1 MLWKNDI
8 YKGEKLDIRGI
19 VMSIIKNKNKLIYG
33 SKTLWSRLLKSVMS
47 FVENKNKLSVELTDI
62 EVDVSEMINI
72 KEAKVVYVNGAG
84 KLVNNRSEYGCSMNI
99 RLNDIPLVQVNLP
112 SSSTTSSI
120 LASGYGIENADCEEL
135 KKIQKEINSNFI
147 SLEESIKTIEPLLKL
162 FETGFYLIA
171 DAECYPTDGE
181 KNFYWDISN
190 KLKDYP
196 ATALVFSHEYGD
208 NYYVFGQPV
217 YLYPTQTTDCY
228 NKERVDYYIEKFKNS
243 DNDEPRAIVY
253 NFGEFINFVI
263 DGHHKACASALLG
276 KPLKC
281 LLIIKGE
288 IYRDYY
294 KKNYLKFLG
303 REIEGDKISD
313 KYRKLAKF
321 ERNNPAESVSIKE
334 GCVNKREWEEEY
346 IESVK
351 KFPDLI
357 KYATIVN
364 DLVYEKMEITDDLM
378 EYYLKK
384 FDRESQRKVRIIIH
398 NLEFSDKKK
407 AQEFIIKYAR
417 ASLKH
422 KISNKL
428 KILMYEFLAKIKD
441 NPEIEQVFIDYI
453 VQNEDINDPIL
464 KIIDSYWE
472 K

>member
-1 MLWKNDI
+1 
-8 YKGEKLDIRGI
+8 
-19 VMSIIKNKNKLIYG
+19 MSIIKNKN
-33 SKTLWSRLLKSVMS
+33 
-47 FVENKNKLSVELTDI
+47 ELSVELTDI
-62 EVDVSEMINI
+62 ELDISKMINI
-72 KEAKVVYVNGAG
+72 KEAKVVYINGAG
-84 KLVNNRSEYGCSMNI
+84 KFTEVSENNKDEDSYLRHI
-99 RLNDIPLVQVNLP
+99 RLNDIPLVQINSP
-112 SSSTTSSI
+112 YCQTCSSV
-120 LASGYGIENADCEEL
+120 LASGYGIENTDCEEL
-135 KKIQKEINSNFI
+135 EKIQKEINSNFI
-147 SLEESIKTIEPLLKL
+147 SLEKSIKAIDPLLKL
-162 FETGFYLIA
+162 FEIGFYMIA

-181 KNFYWDISN
+181 KNFYWDVSN
-190 KLKDYP
+190 KLKDFP
-196 ATALVFSHEYGD
+196 ATGSAYLIEEEES
-208 NYYVFGQPV
+208 YYVFNQPV

-243 DNDEPRAIVY
+243 DNNEPRAIVY

-288 IYRDYY
+288 SYRDYY
-294 KKNYLKFLG
+294 KKNYLRFLG

-321 ERNNPAESVSIKE
+321 ERNNPAKSVDIEE
-334 GCVNKREWEEEY
+334 GCVNKREWEQEY

-422 KISNKL
+422 KISNAL
-428 KILMYEFLAKIKD
+428 KVLMYEFLVKIKD

>member
-1 MLWKNDI
+1 
-8 YKGEKLDIRGI
+8 
-19 VMSIIKNKNKLIYG
+19 MSDLQFRI
-33 SKTLWSRLLKSVMS
+33 
-47 FVENKNKLSVELTDI
+47 
-62 EVDVSEMINI
+62 
-72 KEAKVVYVNGAG
+72 G
-84 KLVNNRSEYGCSMNI
+84 KWVWNRKCGLRRTE
-99 RLNDIPLVQVNLP
+99 
-112 SSSTTSSI
+112 
-120 LASGYGIENADCEEL
+120 
-135 KKIQKEINSNFI
+135 KIQKEINSNFI

-162 FETGFYLIA
+162 FETDFYLIA

-190 KLKDYP
+190 KLKDFP
-196 ATALVFSHEYGD
+196 ATGSAYLVEEEES
-208 NYYVFGQPV
+208 YYVFNQPV

-228 NKERVDYYIEKFKNS
+228 NKERVEYYIEKFKNC
-243 DNDEPRAIVY
+243 DNNEPRAIVY

-288 IYRDYY
+288 GYRDWN

-303 REIEGDKISD
+303 TEIEGDKISD
-313 KYRKLAKF
+313 KYRELAKF
-321 ERNNPAESVSIKE
+321 EINIPTKSVSIKE
-334 GCVNKREWEEEY
+334 GCVNKREWEQEY

-351 KFPDLI
+351 KFPDLT

-407 AQEFIIKYAR
+407 AKEFIIKYAR

-428 KILMYEFLAKIKD
+428 KVLMYEFLVKIKD

>member
-1 MLWKNDI
+1 
-8 YKGEKLDIRGI
+8 
-19 VMSIIKNKNKLIYG
+19 MSIIKNKN
-33 SKTLWSRLLKSVMS
+33 
-47 FVENKNKLSVELTDI
+47 ELSVELTDI
-62 EVDVSEMINI
+62 ELDISKMINI
-72 KEAKVVYVNGAG
+72 KEAKVVYINGAG
-84 KLVNNRSEYGCSMNI
+84 KFTEVSENNKDEDSYLRHI
-99 RLNDIPLVQVNLP
+99 RLNDIPLIQINSP
-112 SSSTTSSI
+112 YCQTCSSV
-120 LASGYGIENADCEEL
+120 LASGYGIENTDCEEL
-135 KKIQKEINSNFI
+135 EKIQKEINSNFI
-147 SLEESIKTIEPLLKL
+147 SLEKSIKAIEPLLKL
-162 FETGFYLIA
+162 FETGFYMIA
-171 DAECYPTDGE
+171 DAKCYPTDGE
-181 KNFYWDISN
+181 KNFYWDVSN
-190 KLKDYP
+190 KLKDFP
-196 ATALVFSHEYGD
+196 ATGSAYLVEEEES
-208 NYYVFGQPV
+208 YYVFNQPV

-228 NKERVDYYIEKFKNS
+228 NKERVDYYIEKFKNC
-243 DNDEPRAIVY
+243 DNNEPRAIVY

-288 IYRDYY
+288 GYRDWN

-303 REIEGDKISD
+303 TEIEGDKISD

-321 ERNNPAESVSIKE
+321 EINIPTKSVSIKE
-334 GCVNKREWEEEY
+334 GCVNKREWEQEY

-351 KFPDLI
+351 KFPDLT

-378 EYYLKK
+378 EYCLKK

-428 KILMYEFLAKIKD
+428 KVLMYEFLVKIKD

>member
-1 MLWKNDI
+1 
-8 YKGEKLDIRGI
+8 
-19 VMSIIKNKNKLIYG
+19 MSIIKNKN
-33 SKTLWSRLLKSVMS
+33 
-47 FVENKNKLSVELTDI
+47 ELSVELTDI
-62 EVDVSEMINI
+62 ELDISKMINI
-72 KEAKVVYVNGAG
+72 KEAKVVYINGAG
-84 KLVNNRSEYGCSMNI
+84 KFTEVSENNKDEDSYLRHI
-99 RLNDIPLVQVNLP
+99 RLNDIPLVQINSP
-112 SSSTTSSI
+112 YCQTSSSL
-120 LASGYGIENADCEEL
+120 LASGYGIENTDCEEL
-135 KKIQKEINSNFI
+135 EKIQKEINSNFI
-147 SLEESIKTIEPLLKL
+147 SLEKSIKTIEPLLKL
-162 FETGFYLIA
+162 FETGFYMIA

-181 KNFYWDISN
+181 KNFYWDVSN
-190 KLKDYP
+190 KLKDSP
-196 ATALVFSHEYGD
+196 ATGSAYLIEEEES
-208 NYYVFGQPV
+208 YYVFNQPV

-228 NKERVDYYIEKFKNS
+228 NKERVEYYIEKFKNC
-243 DNDEPRAIVY
+243 DNNEPRAIVY

-288 IYRDYY
+288 GYRDWN

-303 REIEGDKISD
+303 TEIEGDKISD
-313 KYRKLAKF
+313 KYRELAKF
-321 ERNNPAESVSIKE
+321 EINIPTKSVSIKE
-334 GCVNKREWEEEY
+334 GCVNKREWEQEY

-398 NLEFSDKKK
+398 NLEYSDKKK

-428 KILMYEFLAKIKD
+428 KILMYEFLVKIKD

>member
-1 MLWKNDI
+1 
-8 YKGEKLDIRGI
+8 
-19 VMSIIKNKNKLIYG
+19 MSIIKNKN
-33 SKTLWSRLLKSVMS
+33 
-47 FVENKNKLSVELTDI
+47 ELSVELTDI
-62 EVDVSEMINI
+62 ELDISKMINI
-72 KEAKVVYVNGAG
+72 KETKVVYINGAG
-84 KLVNNRSEYGCSMNI
+84 KFTEVSENNKDEDSYLRHI
-99 RLNDIPLVQVNLP
+99 RLNDIPLIQINSP
-112 SSSTTSSI
+112 YCQTSSSL
-120 LASGYGIENADCEEL
+120 LASGYGIENTDCEEL
-135 KKIQKEINSNFI
+135 EKIQKEINSNFI
-147 SLEESIKTIEPLLKL
+147 SLEKSIKAIEPLLKL
-162 FETGFYLIA
+162 FETGFYMIA
-171 DAECYPTDGE
+171 DAKCYPTDGE
-181 KNFYWDISN
+181 KNFYWDVSN
-190 KLKDYP
+190 KLKDFP
-196 ATALVFSHEYGD
+196 ATGSAYLVEEEES
-208 NYYVFGQPV
+208 YYVFNQPV

-228 NKERVDYYIEKFKNS
+228 NKERVEYYIEKFKNC
-243 DNDEPRAIVY
+243 DNNEPRAIVY

-288 IYRDYY
+288 GYRDWN

-303 REIEGDKISD
+303 TEIEGDKISD

-321 ERNNPAESVSIKE
+321 EINIPTKSVSIKE
-334 GCVNKREWEEEY
+334 GCVNKREWEQEY

-428 KILMYEFLAKIKD
+428 KVLMYEFLVKIKD
-441 NPEIEQVFIDYI
+441 NAEIEQVFTDYI

>member
-1 MLWKNDI
+1 MFWKNHI
-8 YKGEKLDIRGI
+8 YKGKKLYVREA
-19 VMSIIKNKNKLIYG
+19 VMSIIKNKN
-33 SKTLWSRLLKSVMS
+33 
-47 FVENKNKLSVELTDI
+47 ELSIELTDI
-62 EVDVSEMINI
+62 ELDISKMINI

-84 KLVNNRSEYGCSMNI
+84 KFTEVSENNKDEDSYLRHI
-99 RLNDIPLVQVNLP
+99 RLNDISLVQINSP
-112 SSSTTSSI
+112 YCQTSSSL
-120 LASGYGIENADCEEL
+120 LASGYGIENTDCEEL
-135 KKIQKEINSNFI
+135 EKIQKEIISNFV
-147 SLEESIKTIEPLLKL
+147 SLEKSIKTIEPLLKL
-162 FETGFYLIA
+162 FEIGFYMIA

-181 KNFYWDISN
+181 KNFYWDVSN
-190 KLKDYP
+190 KLKDFP
-196 ATALVFSHEYGD
+196 ATGSAYLIEEEES
-208 NYYVFGQPV
+208 YYVFNQPV

-228 NKERVDYYIEKFKNS
+228 NKERVEYYIEKFKNC
-243 DNDEPRAIVY
+243 DNNEPRAIVY

-288 IYRDYY
+288 GYRDWN

-303 REIEGDKISD
+303 TEIEGDKISD
-313 KYRKLAKF
+313 KYRELAKF
-321 ERNNPAESVSIKE
+321 EINIPTKSVSIRE
-334 GCVNKREWEEEY
+334 GCVNKREWEQEY

-351 KFPDLI
+351 KFPDLT

-378 EYYLKK
+378 EYCLKK

-428 KILMYEFLAKIKD
+428 KVLMYEFLVKIKD
-441 NPEIEQVFIDYI
+441 NAEIEQVFIDYI

>member
-1 MLWKNDI
+1 
-8 YKGEKLDIRGI
+8 
-19 VMSIIKNKNKLIYG
+19 MSIIKNKN
-33 SKTLWSRLLKSVMS
+33 
-47 FVENKNKLSVELTDI
+47 ELSIELTDI
-62 EVDVSEMINI
+62 ELDISKMINI

-84 KLVNNRSEYGCSMNI
+84 KFTEVSENNKDEDSYLRHI
-99 RLNDIPLVQVNLP
+99 RLNDIPLVQINSP
-112 SSSTTSSI
+112 YCQTSSSL
-120 LASGYGIENADCEEL
+120 LASGYGIENTDCEEL
-135 KKIQKEINSNFI
+135 EKIQKEINSNFI
-147 SLEESIKTIEPLLKL
+147 SLEKSIKTIEPLLKL
-162 FETGFYLIA
+162 FETGFYMIA

-190 KLKDYP
+190 KLKDFP
-196 ATALVFSHEYGD
+196 ATGSAYLVEEEES
-208 NYYVFGQPV
+208 YYVFNQPV

-228 NKERVDYYIEKFKNS
+228 NNERVEYYIEKFKNC
-243 DNDEPRAIVY
+243 DNNEPRAIVY

-288 IYRDYY
+288 SYRDYN

-303 REIEGDKISD
+303 TEIEGDKISD
-313 KYRKLAKF
+313 KYRELAKF
-321 ERNNPAESVSIKE
+321 EINIPTKSVNIKE
-334 GCVNKREWEEEY
+334 GCVNKRKWEQEY

-351 KFPDLI
+351 KFPDLT

-422 KISNKL
+422 KISNAL
-428 KILMYEFLAKIKD
+428 KVLMYEFLVKIKD

>member
-1 MLWKNDI
+1 
-8 YKGEKLDIRGI
+8 
-19 VMSIIKNKNKLIYG
+19 MSIIKNKN
-33 SKTLWSRLLKSVMS
+33 
-47 FVENKNKLSVELTDI
+47 ELSIELTDI
-62 EVDVSEMINI
+62 ELDISKMINI

-84 KLVNNRSEYGCSMNI
+84 KFTEVSENNKDEDSYLRHI
-99 RLNDIPLVQVNLP
+99 RLNDIPLVQINSP
-112 SSSTTSSI
+112 YCQTSSSL
-120 LASGYGIENADCEEL
+120 LASGYGIENTDCEEL
-135 KKIQKEINSNFI
+135 EKIQKEINSNFI
-147 SLEESIKTIEPLLKL
+147 SLEKSIKTIEPLLKL
-162 FETGFYLIA
+162 FETGFYMIA

-190 KLKDYP
+190 KLKDFP
-196 ATALVFSHEYGD
+196 ATGSAYLVEEEES
-208 NYYVFGQPV
+208 YYVFNQPV

-228 NKERVDYYIEKFKNS
+228 NNERVEYYIEKFKNC
-243 DNDEPRAIVY
+243 DNNEPRAIVY

-288 IYRDYY
+288 GYRDWN

-303 REIEGDKISD
+303 TEIEGDKISD
-313 KYRKLAKF
+313 KYRELAKF
-321 ERNNPAESVSIKE
+321 EINIPTKSVNIKE
-334 GCVNKREWEEEY
+334 GCVNKRKWEQEY

-351 KFPDLI
+351 KFPDLT

-407 AQEFIIKYAR
+407 AQEFIIKYAK

-428 KILMYEFLAKIKD
+428 KVLMYEFLVKIKD

>member
-1 MLWKNDI
+1 
-8 YKGEKLDIRGI
+8 
-19 VMSIIKNKNKLIYG
+19 MSIIKNKN
-33 SKTLWSRLLKSVMS
+33 
-47 FVENKNKLSVELTDI
+47 ELSVELTDI
-62 EVDVSEMINI
+62 ELDISKMINI
-72 KEAKVVYVNGAG
+72 KEAKVVYINGAG
-84 KLVNNRSEYGCSMNI
+84 KFTEVSENNKDEDSYLRHI
-99 RLNDIPLVQVNLP
+99 RLNDIPLVQINSP
-112 SSSTTSSI
+112 YCQTCSSV
-120 LASGYGIENADCEEL
+120 LASGYGIENTDCEEL
-135 KKIQKEINSNFI
+135 EKIQKEINSNFI
-147 SLEESIKTIEPLLKL
+147 SLKKSIKAIEPLLKL
-162 FETGFYLIA
+162 FETGFYMIA

-181 KNFYWDISN
+181 KNFYWDVSN
-190 KLKDYP
+190 KLKDFP
-196 ATALVFSHEYGD
+196 ATGSTYLVEEEES
-208 NYYVFGQPV
+208 YYVFNQPV

-228 NKERVDYYIEKFKNS
+228 NKERVDYYIEKFKNC
-243 DNDEPRAIVY
+243 DNNEPRAIVY

-288 IYRDYY
+288 SYRDYY
-294 KKNYLKFLG
+294 KKNYLRFLG

-334 GCVNKREWEEEY
+334 GCVNKREWEQEY

-422 KISNKL
+422 KISNAL
-428 KILMYEFLAKIKD
+428 KVLMYEFLVKIKD

>member
-1 MLWKNDI
+1 M
-8 YKGEKLDIRGI
+8 
-19 VMSIIKNKNKLIYG
+19 
-33 SKTLWSRLLKSVMS
+33 
-47 FVENKNKLSVELTDI
+47 
-62 EVDVSEMINI
+62 
-72 KEAKVVYVNGAG
+72 
-84 KLVNNRSEYGCSMNI
+84 
-99 RLNDIPLVQVNLP
+99 
-112 SSSTTSSI
+112 
-120 LASGYGIENADCEEL
+120 
-135 KKIQKEINSNFI
+135 
-147 SLEESIKTIEPLLKL
+147 LKL

-208 NYYVFGQPV
+208 DYYVFGQPV

-288 IYRDYY
+288 SYRDYY
-294 KKNYLKFLG
+294 KKNYLRFLG
-303 REIEGDKISD
+303 REIGGDKISD

-321 ERNNPAESVSIKE
+321 ERNNPAKSVDIEE

-422 KISNKL
+422 KISNAL
-428 KILMYEFLAKIKD
+428 KVLMYEFLVKIKD

>member
-1 MLWKNDI
+1 
-8 YKGEKLDIRGI
+8 
-19 VMSIIKNKNKLIYG
+19 MSIIKNKN
-33 SKTLWSRLLKSVMS
+33 
-47 FVENKNKLSVELTDI
+47 ELSVELTDI
-62 EVDVSEMINI
+62 ELDISKMINI
-72 KEAKVVYVNGAG
+72 KEAKVVYINGAG
-84 KLVNNRSEYGCSMNI
+84 KFTEVSENNKDEDSYLRHI
-99 RLNDIPLVQVNLP
+99 RLNDIPLVQINSP
-112 SSSTTSSI
+112 YCQTCSSV
-120 LASGYGIENADCEEL
+120 LASGYGIENTDCEEL
-135 KKIQKEINSNFI
+135 EKIQKEINSNFI
-147 SLEESIKTIEPLLKL
+147 SLEKSIKTIDPLLKL
-162 FETGFYLIA
+162 FETGFYMIA

-196 ATALVFSHEYGD
+196 ATGSAYLVEEEES
-208 NYYVFGQPV
+208 YYVFNQPV

-228 NKERVDYYIEKFKNS
+228 NKERVEYYIEKFKNC
-243 DNDEPRAIVY
+243 DNNEPRAIVY

-276 KPLKC
+276 KSLKC

-288 IYRDYY
+288 GYRDWN

-303 REIEGDKISD
+303 TEIEEDKISD
-313 KYRKLAKF
+313 KYRELAKF
-321 ERNNPAESVSIKE
+321 EINIPTKSVSIRE
-334 GCVNKREWEEEY
+334 GCVNKREWEQKY

-422 KISNKL
+422 KISNAL
-428 KILMYEFLAKIKD
+428 KILMYEFLVKIKD
-441 NPEIEQVFIDYI
+441 NPEIEQIFIDYI
-453 VQNEDINDPIL
+453 VQNGDINDPIL

>member
-1 MLWKNDI
+1 
-8 YKGEKLDIRGI
+8 
-19 VMSIIKNKNKLIYG
+19 MSIIKNKN
-33 SKTLWSRLLKSVMS
+33 
-47 FVENKNKLSVELTDI
+47 ELSIELTDI
-62 EVDVSEMINI
+62 ELDISKMINI
-72 KEAKVVYVNGAG
+72 KEAKVVYINGAG
-84 KLVNNRSEYGCSMNI
+84 KFTEVSENNKDEDSYLRHI
-99 RLNDIPLVQVNLP
+99 RLNDIPLVQINSP
-112 SSSTTSSI
+112 YCQTCSSV
-120 LASGYGIENADCEEL
+120 LASGYGIENTDCEEL
-135 KKIQKEINSNFI
+135 EKIQKEINSNFI

-162 FETGFYLIA
+162 FETGFYMIA

-181 KNFYWDISN
+181 KNFYWDVSN
-190 KLKDYP
+190 KLKDFP
-196 ATALVFSHEYGD
+196 ATGSTYLVEEEES
-208 NYYVFGQPV
+208 YYVFNQPV

-228 NKERVDYYIEKFKNS
+228 NKERVEYYIEKFKNC
-243 DNDEPRAIVY
+243 DNNEPRAIVY

-288 IYRDYY
+288 GYRDWN

-303 REIEGDKISD
+303 TEIEGDKISD
-313 KYRKLAKF
+313 KYRELAKF
-321 ERNNPAESVSIKE
+321 EINIPTKSVSIKE
-334 GCVNKREWEEEY
+334 GCVNKREWEQEY

-422 KISNKL
+422 KISNAL
-428 KILMYEFLAKIKD
+428 KVLMYEFLVKIKD

-464 KIIDSYWE
+464 KIIGSYWE

>member
-1 MLWKNDI
+1 
-8 YKGEKLDIRGI
+8 
-19 VMSIIKNKNKLIYG
+19 MSIIKNKN
-33 SKTLWSRLLKSVMS
+33 
-47 FVENKNKLSVELTDI
+47 ELSVELTDI
-62 EVDVSEMINI
+62 ELDISKMINI
-72 KEAKVVYVNGAG
+72 KEAKVVYINGVG
-84 KLVNNRSEYGCSMNI
+84 KFTEVSENNKDEDSYLRHI
-99 RLNDIPLVQVNLP
+99 RLNDIPLVQINSP
-112 SSSTTSSI
+112 YCQTCSSV
-120 LASGYGIENADCEEL
+120 LASGYGIENTDCEEL
-135 KKIQKEINSNFI
+135 EKIQKEINSNFI
-147 SLEESIKTIEPLLKL
+147 SLEKSIKAIEPLLKL
-162 FETGFYLIA
+162 FETGFYMIA

-190 KLKDYP
+190 KLKDFP
-196 ATALVFSHEYGD
+196 ATGSAYLVEEEES
-208 NYYVFGQPV
+208 YYVFNQPV

-228 NKERVDYYIEKFKNS
+228 NKERVEYYIEKFKNS

-253 NFGEFINFVI
+253 NFAEFINFVI
-263 DGHHKACASALLG
+263 DGHYKACASALLG
-276 KPLKC
+276 KSLKC

-288 IYRDYY
+288 GYRDWN

-303 REIEGDKISD
+303 TEIEGDKISD
-313 KYRKLAKF
+313 KYRELAKF
-321 ERNNPAESVSIKE
+321 EINIPTKSVSIKE
-334 GCVNKREWEEEY
+334 GCVNKREWEQEY

-364 DLVYEKMEITDDLM
+364 DLVYEKIEITDDLM
-378 EYYLKK
+378 EYCLKK

-428 KILMYEFLAKIKD
+428 KILMYESLVKIKD

-464 KIIDSYWE
+464 KIIGSYWE

>member
-1 MLWKNDI
+1 
-8 YKGEKLDIRGI
+8 
-19 VMSIIKNKNKLIYG
+19 MSIIKNKN
-33 SKTLWSRLLKSVMS
+33 
-47 FVENKNKLSVELTDI
+47 ELSVELTDI
-62 EVDVSEMINI
+62 ELDISKMINI

-84 KLVNNRSEYGCSMNI
+84 KFTEVSENNKDEDSYLRHI
-99 RLNDIPLVQVNLP
+99 RLNDIPLVQINSP
-112 SSSTTSSI
+112 YCQTCSSV
-120 LASGYGIENADCEEL
+120 LASGYGIENTDCEEL
-135 KKIQKEINSNFI
+135 EKIQKEINSNFI
-147 SLEESIKTIEPLLKL
+147 SLEKSIKTIEPLLKL
-162 FETGFYLIA
+162 FETGFYIIA

-181 KNFYWDISN
+181 KNFYWDVSN
-190 KLKDYP
+190 KLKDSP
-196 ATALVFSHEYGD
+196 ATGSAYLIEEEES
-208 NYYVFGQPV
+208 YYVFNQPV

-228 NKERVDYYIEKFKNS
+228 NKERVEYYIEKFKNC
-243 DNDEPRAIVY
+243 DNNEPRAIVY

-288 IYRDYY
+288 GYRDWN

-303 REIEGDKISD
+303 TEIEGDKISD
-313 KYRKLAKF
+313 KYRELAKF
-321 ERNNPAESVSIKE
+321 EINIPTKSVSIKE
-334 GCVNKREWEEEY
+334 GCVNKREWEQEY

-351 KFPDLI
+351 KFPDLT

-422 KISNKL
+422 KISNAL
-428 KILMYEFLAKIKD
+428 KVLMYEFLVKIKD

>member
-8 YKGEKLDIRGI
+8 YKGKKLYVRKA
-19 VMSIIKNKNKLIYG
+19 VMSIIKNKN
-33 SKTLWSRLLKSVMS
+33 
-47 FVENKNKLSVELTDI
+47 ELSVELTDI
-62 EVDVSEMINI
+62 ELDISKMINI
-72 KEAKVVYVNGAG
+72 KEAKVVYINGAG
-84 KLVNNRSEYGCSMNI
+84 KFTEVSENNKDEDSYLRHI
-99 RLNDIPLVQVNLP
+99 RLNDIPLVQINSP
-112 SSSTTSSI
+112 YCQTCSSV
-120 LASGYGIENADCEEL
+120 LASGYGIENTDCEEL
-135 KKIQKEINSNFI
+135 EKIQKEINSNFI
-147 SLEESIKTIEPLLKL
+147 SLEKSIKTIDPLLKL
-162 FETGFYLIA
+162 FETGFYMIA

-196 ATALVFSHEYGD
+196 ATGSAYLVEEEES
-208 NYYVFGQPV
+208 YYVFNQPV

-228 NKERVDYYIEKFKNS
+228 NKERVEYYIEKFKNC
-243 DNDEPRAIVY
+243 DNNEPRAIVY

-288 IYRDYY
+288 GYRDWN

-303 REIEGDKISD
+303 TEIEGDKISD
-313 KYRKLAKF
+313 KYRELAKF
-321 ERNNPAESVSIKE
+321 EINIPTKSVSIKE
-334 GCVNKREWEEEY
+334 GCVNKREWEQEY

-351 KFPDLI
+351 KFPDLT

-384 FDRESQRKVRIIIH
+384 FDRESQRKIRIIIH
-398 NLEFSDKKK
+398 NLEFLDKKK

-428 KILMYEFLAKIKD
+428 KVLMYEFLVKIKD
-441 NPEIEQVFIDYI
+441 NPKIEQVFIDYI

>member
-1 MLWKNDI
+1 
-8 YKGEKLDIRGI
+8 
-19 VMSIIKNKNKLIYG
+19 MSIIKNKN
-33 SKTLWSRLLKSVMS
+33 
-47 FVENKNKLSVELTDI
+47 ELSVELTDI
-62 EVDVSEMINI
+62 ELDISKMINI
-72 KEAKVVYVNGAG
+72 KEAKVVYINGVG
-84 KLVNNRSEYGCSMNI
+84 KFTEVSENNKDEDSYLRHI
-99 RLNDIPLVQVNLP
+99 RLNDIPLVQINSP
-112 SSSTTSSI
+112 YCQTCSSV
-120 LASGYGIENADCEEL
+120 LASGYGIENTDCEEL
-135 KKIQKEINSNFI
+135 EKIQKEINSNFI
-147 SLEESIKTIEPLLKL
+147 SLEKSIKAIEPLLKL
-162 FETGFYLIA
+162 FETGFYMIA

-190 KLKDYP
+190 KLKDFP
-196 ATALVFSHEYGD
+196 ATGSAYLVEEEES
-208 NYYVFGQPV
+208 YYVFNQPV

-228 NKERVDYYIEKFKNS
+228 NKERVEYYIEKFKNC
-243 DNDEPRAIVY
+243 DNNEPRAIVY

-281 LLIIKGE
+281 LLIIKGKD
-288 IYRDYY
+288 YRDWN

-303 REIEGDKISD
+303 TEIEGDKISD
-313 KYRKLAKF
+313 KYRELAKF
-321 ERNNPAESVSIKE
+321 EINIPTKSVSIKE
-334 GCVNKREWEEEY
+334 GCVNKREWEQEY

-351 KFPDLI
+351 KFPDLT

-422 KISNKL
+422 KISNAL
-428 KILMYEFLAKIKD
+428 KVLMYEFLVKIKD

>member
-1 MLWKNDI
+1 
-8 YKGEKLDIRGI
+8 
-19 VMSIIKNKNKLIYG
+19 MSIIKNKN
-33 SKTLWSRLLKSVMS
+33 
-47 FVENKNKLSVELTDI
+47 ELSVELTDI
-62 EVDVSEMINI
+62 ELDISKMINI
-72 KEAKVVYVNGAG
+72 KEAKVVYINGVG
-84 KLVNNRSEYGCSMNI
+84 KFTEVSENNKDEDSYLRHI
-99 RLNDIPLVQVNLP
+99 RLNDIPLVQINSP
-112 SSSTTSSI
+112 YCQTCSSV
-120 LASGYGIENADCEEL
+120 LASGYGIENTDCEEL
-135 KKIQKEINSNFI
+135 EKIQKEINSNFI
-147 SLEESIKTIEPLLKL
+147 SLEKSIKAIEPLLKL
-162 FETGFYLIA
+162 FETGFYMIA

-181 KNFYWDISN
+181 KNFYWDVSN
-190 KLKDYP
+190 KLKDFP
-196 ATALVFSHEYGD
+196 ATGSAYLVEEEES
-208 NYYVFGQPV
+208 YYVFNQPV

-228 NKERVDYYIEKFKNS
+228 NKERVEYYIEKFKNC
-243 DNDEPRAIVY
+243 DNNEPRAIVY

-288 IYRDYY
+288 GYRDWN

-303 REIEGDKISD
+303 TEIEGDKISD

-321 ERNNPAESVSIKE
+321 EINIPTKSVSIKE
-334 GCVNKREWEEEY
+334 GCVNKREWEQEY

-428 KILMYEFLAKIKD
+428 KILMYEFLVKIKD

>member
-1 MLWKNDI
+1 
-8 YKGEKLDIRGI
+8 
-19 VMSIIKNKNKLIYG
+19 MSIIKNKN
-33 SKTLWSRLLKSVMS
+33 
-47 FVENKNKLSVELTDI
+47 ELSVELTDI
-62 EVDVSEMINI
+62 ELDISKMINI
-72 KEAKVVYVNGAG
+72 KEAKVVYINGAG
-84 KLVNNRSEYGCSMNI
+84 KFTEVSENNKDEDSYLRHI
-99 RLNDIPLVQVNLP
+99 RLNDIPLIQINSP
-112 SSSTTSSI
+112 YCQTCSSV
-120 LASGYGIENADCEEL
+120 LASGYGIENTDCEEL
-135 KKIQKEINSNFI
+135 EKIQKEINSNFI
-147 SLEESIKTIEPLLKL
+147 SLEKSIKAIEPLLKL
-162 FETGFYLIA
+162 FETGFYMIA
-171 DAECYPTDGE
+171 DAKCYPTDGE
-181 KNFYWDISN
+181 KNFYWDVSN
-190 KLKDYP
+190 KLKDFP
-196 ATALVFSHEYGD
+196 ATGSAYLIEES
-208 NYYVFGQPV
+208 YYVFNQPV

-228 NKERVDYYIEKFKNS
+228 NKERVEYYIEKFKNC
-243 DNDEPRAIVY
+243 DNNEPRAIVY

-288 IYRDYY
+288 GYRDWN

-303 REIEGDKISD
+303 TEIEGDKISD
-313 KYRKLAKF
+313 KYRELAKF
-321 ERNNPAESVSIKE
+321 EINIPTKSVSIKE
-334 GCVNKREWEEEY
+334 GCVNKREWEQEY

-351 KFPDLI
+351 KFPDLT

-428 KILMYEFLAKIKD
+428 KVLMYEFLVKIKD

>member
-1 MLWKNDI
+1 
-8 YKGEKLDIRGI
+8 
-19 VMSIIKNKNKLIYG
+19 MSIIKNKN
-33 SKTLWSRLLKSVMS
+33 
-47 FVENKNKLSVELTDI
+47 ELSVELTDI
-62 EVDVSEMINI
+62 ELDISKMINI
-72 KEAKVVYVNGAG
+72 KETKVVYINGAG
-84 KLVNNRSEYGCSMNI
+84 KFTEVSENNKDEDSYLRHI
-99 RLNDIPLVQVNLP
+99 RLNDIPLIQINSP
-112 SSSTTSSI
+112 YCQTSSSL
-120 LASGYGIENADCEEL
+120 LASGYGIENTDCEEL
-135 KKIQKEINSNFI
+135 EKIQKEINSNFI
-147 SLEESIKTIEPLLKL
+147 SLEKSIKAIEPLLKL
-162 FETGFYLIA
+162 FETGFYMIA
-171 DAECYPTDGE
+171 DAKCYPTDGE
-181 KNFYWDISN
+181 KNFYWDVSN
-190 KLKDYP
+190 KLKDFP
-196 ATALVFSHEYGD
+196 ATGSAYLVEEEES
-208 NYYVFGQPV
+208 YYVFNQPV

-228 NKERVDYYIEKFKNS
+228 NKERVEYYIEKFKNC
-243 DNDEPRAIVY
+243 DNNEPRAIVY

-288 IYRDYY
+288 SYRDYY
-294 KKNYLKFLG
+294 KKNYLRFLG

-321 ERNNPAESVSIKE
+321 ERNNPAKSVDIEE

>member
-1 MLWKNDI
+1 
-8 YKGEKLDIRGI
+8 
-19 VMSIIKNKNKLIYG
+19 MSIIKNKN
-33 SKTLWSRLLKSVMS
+33 
-47 FVENKNKLSVELTDI
+47 ELSVELTDI
-62 EVDVSEMINI
+62 ELDISKMINI
-72 KEAKVVYVNGAG
+72 KEAKVVYINGAG
-84 KLVNNRSEYGCSMNI
+84 KFTEVSENNKDEDSYLRHI
-99 RLNDIPLVQVNLP
+99 RLNDIPLVQINSP
-112 SSSTTSSI
+112 YCQTSSSL
-120 LASGYGIENADCEEL
+120 LASGYGIENTDCEEL
-135 KKIQKEINSNFI
+135 EKIQKEINSNFI
-147 SLEESIKTIEPLLKL
+147 SLEKSIKTIEPLLKL
-162 FETGFYLIA
+162 FETGFYMIA

-181 KNFYWDISN
+181 KNFYWDVSN
-190 KLKDYP
+190 KLKDFP
-196 ATALVFSHEYGD
+196 ATGSTYLVEEEES
-208 NYYVFGQPV
+208 YYVFNQPV

-288 IYRDYY
+288 SYRDYY

-303 REIEGDKISD
+303 TEIEGDKISD
-313 KYRKLAKF
+313 KYRELAKF
-321 ERNNPAESVSIKE
+321 EINIPTKSVSIKE
-334 GCVNKREWEEEY
+334 GCVNKREWEQEY

-398 NLEFSDKKK
+398 NLEYSDKKK

-422 KISNKL
+422 KISNVL
-428 KILMYEFLAKIKD
+428 KVLMYEFLVKIKD

>member
-1 MLWKNDI
+1 
-8 YKGEKLDIRGI
+8 
-19 VMSIIKNKNKLIYG
+19 MSIIKNKN
-33 SKTLWSRLLKSVMS
+33 
-47 FVENKNKLSVELTDI
+47 ELSIELTDI
-62 EVDVSEMINI
+62 ELDISKMINI

-84 KLVNNRSEYGCSMNI
+84 KFTEVSENNKDEDSYLRHI
-99 RLNDIPLVQVNLP
+99 RLNDIPLVQINSP
-112 SSSTTSSI
+112 YCQTSSSL
-120 LASGYGIENADCEEL
+120 LASGYGIENTDCEEL
-135 KKIQKEINSNFI
+135 EKIQKEINSNFI
-147 SLEESIKTIEPLLKL
+147 SLEKSIKTIEPLLKL
-162 FETGFYLIA
+162 FETGFYMIA

-190 KLKDYP
+190 KLKDFP
-196 ATALVFSHEYGD
+196 ATGSAYLIEEEES
-208 NYYVFGQPV
+208 YYVFNQPV

-228 NKERVDYYIEKFKNS
+228 NKERVEYYIEKFKNC
-243 DNDEPRAIVY
+243 DNNEPRAIVY

-288 IYRDYY
+288 GYRDLN

-303 REIEGDKISD
+303 TEIEGDKISD
-313 KYRKLAKF
+313 KYRELAKF
-321 ERNNPAESVSIKE
+321 EINIPTKSVSIKE
-334 GCVNKREWEEEY
+334 GCVNKREWEQEY

-351 KFPDLI
+351 KFPDLT

-384 FDRESQRKVRIIIH
+384 FDRENQRKVRIIIH

-417 ASLKH
+417 ASLRH

-428 KILMYEFLAKIKD
+428 KVLMYEFLVKIKD

>member
-1 MLWKNDI
+1 
-8 YKGEKLDIRGI
+8 
-19 VMSIIKNKNKLIYG
+19 MSIIKNKN
-33 SKTLWSRLLKSVMS
+33 
-47 FVENKNKLSVELTDI
+47 ELSVELTDI
-62 EVDVSEMINI
+62 ELDISKMINI
-72 KEAKVVYVNGAG
+72 KETKVVYINGAG
-84 KLVNNRSEYGCSMNI
+84 KFTEVSENNKDEDSYLRHI
-99 RLNDIPLVQVNLP
+99 RLNDIPLIQINSP
-112 SSSTTSSI
+112 YCQTSSSL
-120 LASGYGIENADCEEL
+120 LASGYGIENTDCEEL
-135 KKIQKEINSNFI
+135 EKIQKEINSNFI
-147 SLEESIKTIEPLLKL
+147 SLEKSIKAIEPLLKL
-162 FETGFYLIA
+162 FETGFYMIA
-171 DAECYPTDGE
+171 DAKCYPTDGE
-181 KNFYWDISN
+181 KNFYWDVSN
-190 KLKDYP
+190 KLKDFP
-196 ATALVFSHEYGD
+196 ATGSAYLVEEEES
-208 NYYVFGQPV
+208 YYVFNQPV

-228 NKERVDYYIEKFKNS
+228 NKERVEYYIEKFKNC
-243 DNDEPRAIVY
+243 DNNEPRAIVY

-288 IYRDYY
+288 GYRDWN

-303 REIEGDKISD
+303 TEIEGDKISD

-321 ERNNPAESVSIKE
+321 EINIPTKSVSIKE
-334 GCVNKREWEEEY
+334 GCVNKREWEQEY

-428 KILMYEFLAKIKD
+428 KVLMYEFLVKIKD
-441 NPEIEQVFIDYI
+441 NAEIEQVFIDYI

>member
-1 MLWKNDI
+1 M
-8 YKGEKLDIRGI
+8 
-19 VMSIIKNKNKLIYG
+19 
-33 SKTLWSRLLKSVMS
+33 
-47 FVENKNKLSVELTDI
+47 
-62 EVDVSEMINI
+62 
-72 KEAKVVYVNGAG
+72 
-84 KLVNNRSEYGCSMNI
+84 
-99 RLNDIPLVQVNLP
+99 
-112 SSSTTSSI
+112 
-120 LASGYGIENADCEEL
+120 ASGYGIENTDCEEL
-135 KKIQKEINSNFI
+135 EKIQKEINSNFI
-147 SLEESIKTIEPLLKL
+147 SLEKSIKTIEPLLKL

-208 NYYVFGQPV
+208 DYYVFGQPV

-288 IYRDYY
+288 SYRDYY
-294 KKNYLKFLG
+294 KKNYLRFLG
-303 REIEGDKISD
+303 REIGGDKISD

-321 ERNNPAESVSIKE
+321 ERNNPAKSVDIEE

-364 DLVYEKMEITDDLM
+364 DLVYEKIEITDDLM
-378 EYYLKK
+378 EYCLKK

-428 KILMYEFLAKIKD
+428 KILMYESLVKIKD

>member
-1 MLWKNDI
+1 
-8 YKGEKLDIRGI
+8 
-19 VMSIIKNKNKLIYG
+19 MSIIKNKN
-33 SKTLWSRLLKSVMS
+33 
-47 FVENKNKLSVELTDI
+47 ELSIELTDI
-62 EVDVSEMINI
+62 ELDISKMINI

-84 KLVNNRSEYGCSMNI
+84 KFTEVSENNKDEDSYLRHI
-99 RLNDIPLVQVNLP
+99 RLNDISLVQINSP
-112 SSSTTSSI
+112 YCQTSSSL
-120 LASGYGIENADCEEL
+120 LASGYGIENTDCEEL
-135 KKIQKEINSNFI
+135 EKIQKEIISNFV
-147 SLEESIKTIEPLLKL
+147 SLEKSIKTIEPLLKL
-162 FETGFYLIA
+162 FEIGFYMIA

-181 KNFYWDISN
+181 KNFYWDVSN
-190 KLKDYP
+190 KLKDFP
-196 ATALVFSHEYGD
+196 ATGSAYLIEEEES
-208 NYYVFGQPV
+208 YYVFNQPV

-228 NKERVDYYIEKFKNS
+228 NKERVEYYIEKFKNC
-243 DNDEPRAIVY
+243 DNNEPRAIVY

-288 IYRDYY
+288 GYRDWN

-303 REIEGDKISD
+303 TEIEGDKISD
-313 KYRKLAKF
+313 KYRELAKF
-321 ERNNPAESVSIKE
+321 EINIPTKSVSIRE
-334 GCVNKREWEEEY
+334 GCVNKREWEQEY

-351 KFPDLI
+351 KFPDLT

-378 EYYLKK
+378 EYCLKK

-428 KILMYEFLAKIKD
+428 KVLMYEFLVKIKD
-441 NPEIEQVFIDYI
+441 NAEIEQVFIDYI

>member
-1 MLWKNDI
+1 
-8 YKGEKLDIRGI
+8 
-19 VMSIIKNKNKLIYG
+19 MSIIKNKN
-33 SKTLWSRLLKSVMS
+33 
-47 FVENKNKLSVELTDI
+47 ELSIELTDI
-62 EVDVSEMINI
+62 ELDISKMINI

-84 KLVNNRSEYGCSMNI
+84 KFTEVSENNKDEDSYLRHI
-99 RLNDIPLVQVNLP
+99 RLNDIPLVQINSP
-112 SSSTTSSI
+112 YCQTSSSL
-120 LASGYGIENADCEEL
+120 LASGYGIENTDCEEL
-135 KKIQKEINSNFI
+135 EKIQKEINSNFI
-147 SLEESIKTIEPLLKL
+147 SLEKSIKTIDPLLKL
-162 FETGFYLIA
+162 FETGFYMIA

-208 NYYVFGQPV
+208 DYYVFGQPV

-276 KPLKC
+276 KSLKC

-288 IYRDYY
+288 GYRDWN

-303 REIEGDKISD
+303 TEIEEDKISD

-321 ERNNPAESVSIKE
+321 ERNNPAKSVDIEE

-364 DLVYEKMEITDDLM
+364 DLVYEKIEITDDLM
-378 EYYLKK
+378 EYCLKK

-428 KILMYEFLAKIKD
+428 KILMYESLVKIKD

-453 VQNEDINDPIL
+453 VKNEDINDPIL

>member
-1 MLWKNDI
+1 
-8 YKGEKLDIRGI
+8 
-19 VMSIIKNKNKLIYG
+19 MSIIKNKN
-33 SKTLWSRLLKSVMS
+33 
-47 FVENKNKLSVELTDI
+47 ELSIELTDI
-62 EVDVSEMINI
+62 ELDISKMINI

-99 RLNDIPLVQVNLP
+99 RLNDIPLVQINSP
-112 SSSTTSSI
+112 YCQTCSSV
-120 LASGYGIENADCEEL
+120 LASGYGIENTDCEEL
-135 KKIQKEINSNFI
+135 EKIQKEINSNFI
-147 SLEESIKTIEPLLKL
+147 SLKKSIKAIEPLLKL
-162 FETGFYLIA
+162 FETGFYMIA

-181 KNFYWDISN
+181 KNFYWDVSN
-190 KLKDYP
+190 KLKDFP
-196 ATALVFSHEYGD
+196 ATGSAYLIEEEES
-208 NYYVFGQPV
+208 YYVFNQPV

-228 NKERVDYYIEKFKNS
+228 NKERVEYYIEKFKNC
-243 DNDEPRAIVY
+243 DNNEPRAIVY

-288 IYRDYY
+288 GYRDWNE
-294 KKNYLKFLG
+294 KNYLRFLG

-321 ERNNPAESVSIKE
+321 EINIPTKSVSIKE
-334 GCVNKREWEEEY
+334 GCVNKREWEQEY

-422 KISNKL
+422 KISNAL
-428 KILMYEFLAKIKD
+428 KVLMYEFLVKIKD
-441 NPEIEQVFIDYI
+441 NAEIEQVFIDYI

>member
-1 MLWKNDI
+1 M
-8 YKGEKLDIRGI
+8 
-19 VMSIIKNKNKLIYG
+19 
-33 SKTLWSRLLKSVMS
+33 
-47 FVENKNKLSVELTDI
+47 
-62 EVDVSEMINI
+62 
-72 KEAKVVYVNGAG
+72 
-84 KLVNNRSEYGCSMNI
+84 
-99 RLNDIPLVQVNLP
+99 
-112 SSSTTSSI
+112 
-120 LASGYGIENADCEEL
+120 
-135 KKIQKEINSNFI
+135 
-147 SLEESIKTIEPLLKL
+147 LKL

-190 KLKDYP
+190 KLKDFP
-196 ATALVFSHEYGD
+196 ATGSAYLIEEEES
-208 NYYVFGQPV
+208 YYVFNQPV

-228 NKERVDYYIEKFKNS
+228 NKERVEYYIEKFKNC
-243 DNDEPRAIVY
+243 DNNESRAIVY

-276 KPLKC
+276 KSLKC

-288 IYRDYY
+288 GYRDWN

-303 REIEGDKISD
+303 TEIEGDKISD
-313 KYRKLAKF
+313 KYRELAKF
-321 ERNNPAESVSIKE
+321 EINIPTKSVSIKE
-334 GCVNKREWEEEY
+334 GCVNKREWEQEY

-428 KILMYEFLAKIKD
+428 KILMYESLVKIKD

>member
-1 MLWKNDI
+1 
-8 YKGEKLDIRGI
+8 
-19 VMSIIKNKNKLIYG
+19 MSIIKNKN
-33 SKTLWSRLLKSVMS
+33 
-47 FVENKNKLSVELTDI
+47 ELSIELTDI
-62 EVDVSEMINI
+62 ELDISKMINI

-84 KLVNNRSEYGCSMNI
+84 KFTEVSENNKDEDSYLRHI
-99 RLNDIPLVQVNLP
+99 RLNDIPLVQINSP
-112 SSSTTSSI
+112 YCQTSSSL
-120 LASGYGIENADCEEL
+120 LASGYGIENTDCEEL
-135 KKIQKEINSNFI
+135 EKIQKEIISNFV
-147 SLEESIKTIEPLLKL
+147 SLEKSIKTIEPLLKL
-162 FETGFYLIA
+162 FEIGFYMIA

-181 KNFYWDISN
+181 KNFYWDVSN
-190 KLKDYP
+190 KLKDFP
-196 ATALVFSHEYGD
+196 ATGSAYLIEEEES
-208 NYYVFGQPV
+208 YYVFNQPV

-228 NKERVDYYIEKFKNS
+228 NKERVEYYIEKFKNC
-243 DNDEPRAIVY
+243 DNNEPRAIVY

-288 IYRDYY
+288 GYRDWN

-303 REIEGDKISD
+303 TEIEGDKISD
-313 KYRKLAKF
+313 KYRELAKF
-321 ERNNPAESVSIKE
+321 EINIPTKSVSIRE
-334 GCVNKREWEEEY
+334 GCVNKREWEQEY

-351 KFPDLI
+351 KFPDLT

-378 EYYLKK
+378 EYCLKK

-428 KILMYEFLAKIKD
+428 KVLMYEFLVKIKD

>member
-1 MLWKNDI
+1 
-8 YKGEKLDIRGI
+8 
-19 VMSIIKNKNKLIYG
+19 MSIIKNKN
-33 SKTLWSRLLKSVMS
+33 
-47 FVENKNKLSVELTDI
+47 ELSVELTDI
-62 EVDVSEMINI
+62 ELDISKMINI
-72 KEAKVVYVNGAG
+72 KEAKVVYINGAG
-84 KLVNNRSEYGCSMNI
+84 KFTEVSENNKDEDSYLRHI
-99 RLNDIPLVQVNLP
+99 RLNDIPLVQINSP
-112 SSSTTSSI
+112 YCQTCSSV
-120 LASGYGIENADCEEL
+120 LASGYGIENTDCEEL
-135 KKIQKEINSNFI
+135 EKIQKEINSNFI
-147 SLEESIKTIEPLLKL
+147 SLEKSIKTIDPLLKL
-162 FETGFYLIA
+162 FETGFYMIA

-196 ATALVFSHEYGD
+196 ATGSAYLVEEEES
-208 NYYVFGQPV
+208 YYVFNQPV

-228 NKERVDYYIEKFKNS
+228 NKERVEYYIEKFKNC
-243 DNDEPRAIVY
+243 DNNEPRAIVY

-276 KPLKC
+276 KSLKC

-288 IYRDYY
+288 GYRDWN

-303 REIEGDKISD
+303 TEIEEDKISD
-313 KYRKLAKF
+313 KYRELAKF
-321 ERNNPAESVSIKE
+321 EINIPTKSVSIRE
-334 GCVNKREWEEEY
+334 GCVNKREWEQKY

-422 KISNKL
+422 KISNAL
-428 KILMYEFLAKIKD
+428 KVLMYESLVKIKD

-453 VQNEDINDPIL
+453 V
-464 KIIDSYWE
+464 
-472 K
+472 

>member
-1 MLWKNDI
+1 
-8 YKGEKLDIRGI
+8 
-19 VMSIIKNKNKLIYG
+19 MSIIKNKN
-33 SKTLWSRLLKSVMS
+33 
-47 FVENKNKLSVELTDI
+47 ELSVELTDI
-62 EVDVSEMINI
+62 ELDISKMINI
-72 KEAKVVYVNGAG
+72 KEAKVVYVKGAG
-84 KLVNNRSEYGCSMNI
+84 KFTEVSENNKDEDSYLRHI
-99 RLNDIPLVQVNLP
+99 RLNDIPLVQINSP
-112 SSSTTSSI
+112 YCQTSSSL
-120 LASGYGIENADCEEL
+120 LASGYGIENTDCEEL
-135 KKIQKEINSNFI
+135 EKIQKEINSNFI
-147 SLEESIKTIEPLLKL
+147 SLEKSIKAIEPLLKL
-162 FETGFYLIA
+162 FETGFYIIA

-181 KNFYWDISN
+181 KNFYWDVSN
-190 KLKDYP
+190 KLKDSP
-196 ATALVFSHEYGD
+196 ATGSAYLIEEEES
-208 NYYVFGQPV
+208 YYVFGQPV

-228 NKERVDYYIEKFKNS
+228 NKERVEYYIEKFKNS

-276 KPLKC
+276 RPLKC

-288 IYRDYY
+288 SYRDYY

-303 REIEGDKISD
+303 TEIEGDKISD

-321 ERNNPAESVSIKE
+321 EINIPTKSVSIKE
-334 GCVNKREWEEEY
+334 GCVNKREWEQEY

-398 NLEFSDKKK
+398 NLEYSDKKK

-428 KILMYEFLAKIKD
+428 KILMYEFLVKIKD

>member
-1 MLWKNDI
+1 
-8 YKGEKLDIRGI
+8 
-19 VMSIIKNKNKLIYG
+19 MSIIKNKN
-33 SKTLWSRLLKSVMS
+33 
-47 FVENKNKLSVELTDI
+47 ELSVELTDI
-62 EVDVSEMINI
+62 ELDISKMINI
-72 KEAKVVYVNGAG
+72 KEAKVVYINGVG
-84 KLVNNRSEYGCSMNI
+84 KFTEVSENNKDEDSYLRHI
-99 RLNDIPLVQVNLP
+99 RLNDIPLVQINSP
-112 SSSTTSSI
+112 YCQTCSSV
-120 LASGYGIENADCEEL
+120 LASGYGIENTDCEEL
-135 KKIQKEINSNFI
+135 EKIQKEINSNFI
-147 SLEESIKTIEPLLKL
+147 SLEKSIKAIEPLLKL
-162 FETGFYLIA
+162 FETGFYMIA

-190 KLKDYP
+190 KLKDFP
-196 ATALVFSHEYGD
+196 ATGSAYLVEEEES
-208 NYYVFGQPV
+208 YYVFNQPV

-228 NKERVDYYIEKFKNS
+228 NKERVEYYIEKFKNC
-243 DNDEPRAIVY
+243 DNNEPRAIVY

-288 IYRDYY
+288 GYRDWN

-303 REIEGDKISD
+303 TEIEGDKISD
-313 KYRKLAKF
+313 KYRELAKF
-321 ERNNPAESVSIKE
+321 EINIPTKSVSIKE
-334 GCVNKREWEEEY
+334 GCVNKREWEQEY
-346 IESVK
+346 IESEK

-417 ASLKH
+417 ASLRH

-428 KILMYEFLAKIKD
+428 KVLMYEFLVKIKD

>member
-1 MLWKNDI
+1 
-8 YKGEKLDIRGI
+8 
-19 VMSIIKNKNKLIYG
+19 MSIIKNKN
-33 SKTLWSRLLKSVMS
+33 
-47 FVENKNKLSVELTDI
+47 ELSVELTDI
-62 EVDVSEMINI
+62 ELDISKMINI
-72 KEAKVVYVNGAG
+72 KEAKVVYINGAG
-84 KLVNNRSEYGCSMNI
+84 KFTEVSENNKDEDSYLRHI
-99 RLNDIPLVQVNLP
+99 RLNDIPLVQINSP
-112 SSSTTSSI
+112 YCQTCSSV
-120 LASGYGIENADCEEL
+120 LASGYGIENTDCEEL
-135 KKIQKEINSNFI
+135 EKIQKEINSNFI
-147 SLEESIKTIEPLLKL
+147 SLEKSIKAIDPLLKL
-162 FETGFYLIA
+162 FEIGFYMIA

-181 KNFYWDISN
+181 KNFYWDVSN
-190 KLKDYP
+190 KLKDFP
-196 ATALVFSHEYGD
+196 ATGSAYLIEEEES
-208 NYYVFGQPV
+208 YYVFNQPV

-288 IYRDYY
+288 SYRDYY
-294 KKNYLKFLG
+294 KKNYLRFLG

-321 ERNNPAESVSIKE
+321 ERNNPAKSVDIEE
-334 GCVNKREWEEEY
+334 GCVNKREWEQEY

-422 KISNKL
+422 KISNAL
-428 KILMYEFLAKIKD
+428 KVLMYEFLVKIKD

>member
-1 MLWKNDI
+1 
-8 YKGEKLDIRGI
+8 
-19 VMSIIKNKNKLIYG
+19 MSIIKNKN
-33 SKTLWSRLLKSVMS
+33 
-47 FVENKNKLSVELTDI
+47 ELSVELTDI
-62 EVDVSEMINI
+62 ELDISKMINI
-72 KEAKVVYVNGAG
+72 KEAKVVYINGAG
-84 KLVNNRSEYGCSMNI
+84 KFTEVSENNKDEDSYLRHI
-99 RLNDIPLVQVNLP
+99 RLNDIPLVQINSP
-112 SSSTTSSI
+112 YCQTCSSV
-120 LASGYGIENADCEEL
+120 LASGYGIENTDCEEL
-135 KKIQKEINSNFI
+135 EKIQKEINSNFI
-147 SLEESIKTIEPLLKL
+147 SLEKSIKTIDPLLKL
-162 FETGFYLIA
+162 FETGFYMIA

-196 ATALVFSHEYGD
+196 ATGSAYLVEEEES
-208 NYYVFGQPV
+208 YYVFNQPV

-228 NKERVDYYIEKFKNS
+228 NKERVEYYIEKFKNC
-243 DNDEPRAIVY
+243 DNNEPRAIVY

-276 KPLKC
+276 KSLKC

-288 IYRDYY
+288 GYRDWN

-303 REIEGDKISD
+303 TEIEEDKISD
-313 KYRKLAKF
+313 KYRELAKF
-321 ERNNPAESVSIKE
+321 EINIPTKSVSIRE
-334 GCVNKREWEEEY
+334 GCVNKREWEQKY

-422 KISNKL
+422 KISNAL
-428 KILMYEFLAKIKD
+428 KILMYEFLVKIKD

>member
-1 MLWKNDI
+1 MFWKNHI
-8 YKGEKLDIRGI
+8 YKGKKLYVREA
-19 VMSIIKNKNKLIYG
+19 VMSIIKNKN
-33 SKTLWSRLLKSVMS
+33 
-47 FVENKNKLSVELTDI
+47 ELSIELTDI
-62 EVDVSEMINI
+62 ELDISKMINI

-84 KLVNNRSEYGCSMNI
+84 KFTEVSENNKDEDSYLRHI
-99 RLNDIPLVQVNLP
+99 RLNDIPLVQINSP
-112 SSSTTSSI
+112 YCQTSSSL
-120 LASGYGIENADCEEL
+120 LASGYGIENTDCEEL
-135 KKIQKEINSNFI
+135 EKIQKEIISNFV
-147 SLEESIKTIEPLLKL
+147 SLEKSIKTIEPLLKL
-162 FETGFYLIA
+162 FEIGFYMIA

-181 KNFYWDISN
+181 KNFYWDVSN
-190 KLKDYP
+190 KLKDFP
-196 ATALVFSHEYGD
+196 ATGSAYLIEEEES
-208 NYYVFGQPV
+208 YYVFNQPV

-228 NKERVDYYIEKFKNS
+228 NKERVEYYIEKFKNC
-243 DNDEPRAIVY
+243 DNNEPRAIVY

-288 IYRDYY
+288 GYRDWN

-303 REIEGDKISD
+303 TEIEGDKISD
-313 KYRKLAKF
+313 KYRELAKF
-321 ERNNPAESVSIKE
+321 EINIPTKSVSIRE
-334 GCVNKREWEEEY
+334 GCVNKREWEQKY

-422 KISNKL
+422 KISNAL
-428 KILMYEFLAKIKD
+428 KILMYEFLVKIKD

>member
-1 MLWKNDI
+1 
-8 YKGEKLDIRGI
+8 
-19 VMSIIKNKNKLIYG
+19 MSIIKNKN
-33 SKTLWSRLLKSVMS
+33 
-47 FVENKNKLSVELTDI
+47 ELSIELTDI
-62 EVDVSEMINI
+62 ELDISKMINI
-72 KEAKVVYVNGAG
+72 KEAKVVYINGAG
-84 KLVNNRSEYGCSMNI
+84 KFTEVSENNKDEDSYLRHI
-99 RLNDIPLVQVNLP
+99 RLNDIPLVQINSP
-112 SSSTTSSI
+112 YCQTCSSV
-120 LASGYGIENADCEEL
+120 LASGYGIENTDCEEL
-135 KKIQKEINSNFI
+135 EKIQKEINSNFI
-147 SLEESIKTIEPLLKL
+147 SLEKSIKAIEPLLKL
-162 FETGFYLIA
+162 FETGFYMIA

-181 KNFYWDISN
+181 KNFYWDVSN
-190 KLKDYP
+190 KLKDFP
-196 ATALVFSHEYGD
+196 ATGSTYLVEEEES
-208 NYYVFGQPV
+208 YYVFNQPV

-228 NKERVDYYIEKFKNS
+228 NKERVEYYIEKFKNS

-276 KPLKC
+276 RPLKC

-288 IYRDYY
+288 SYRDYY

-303 REIEGDKISD
+303 TEIEGDKISA

-321 ERNNPAESVSIKE
+321 ERNNTTKSVDIEE
-334 GCVNKREWEEEY
+334 GCVNKREWEQEY
-346 IESVK
+346 TESVK
-351 KFPDLI
+351 KFPNLI

-428 KILMYEFLAKIKD
+428 KVLMYEFLVKIKD

>member
-1 MLWKNDI
+1 
-8 YKGEKLDIRGI
+8 
-19 VMSIIKNKNKLIYG
+19 MSIIKNKN
-33 SKTLWSRLLKSVMS
+33 
-47 FVENKNKLSVELTDI
+47 ELSVELTDI
-62 EVDVSEMINI
+62 ELDISKMINI
-72 KEAKVVYVNGAG
+72 KEAKVVYMNGAG
-84 KLVNNRSEYGCSMNI
+84 KFTEVSENNKDEDSYLRHI
-99 RLNDIPLVQVNLP
+99 RLNDIPLIQINSP
-112 SSSTTSSI
+112 YCQTSSSL
-120 LASGYGIENADCEEL
+120 LASGYGIENTDCEEL
-135 KKIQKEINSNFI
+135 EKIQKEINSNFI
-147 SLEESIKTIEPLLKL
+147 SLEKSIKAIEPLLKL
-162 FETGFYLIA
+162 FETGFYMIA
-171 DAECYPTDGE
+171 DAKCYPTDGE
-181 KNFYWDISN
+181 KNFYWDVSN
-190 KLKDYP
+190 KLKDFP
-196 ATALVFSHEYGD
+196 ATGSAYLVEEEES
-208 NYYVFGQPV
+208 YYVFNQPV

-228 NKERVDYYIEKFKNS
+228 NKERVEYYIEKFKNC
-243 DNDEPRAIVY
+243 DNNEPRAIVY

-288 IYRDYY
+288 GYRDWN

-303 REIEGDKISD
+303 TEIEGDKISD
-313 KYRKLAKF
+313 KYRELAKF
-321 ERNNPAESVSIKE
+321 EINIPTKSVSIKE
-334 GCVNKREWEEEY
+334 GCVNKREWEQEY

-428 KILMYEFLAKIKD
+428 KVLMYEFLVKIKD